1 MNSFFVHMK
10 AILPAFSIFFAVFL
24 FGCGGGSSSPSTP
37 TVSTIIKGT
46 AAAGAP
52 VVGYVSVRDSS
63 TNTQPVRTNIPIEA
77 NGNYSVDVSGL
88 TAPFALLASGTVGGR
103 SVSLYS
109 AATSADVGGTI
120 NITPFTDL
128 IIRNIAATAV
138 DTYLATP
145 GGMASLTT
153 AELDAQRVALTAQLA
168 PALTA
173 MGLSGSIDLLRAT
186 FNADS
191 TGLDRFMDV
200 VKVDTTTPGAV
211 TITNIMDAA
220 NTLIIDTTNGTATGT
235 IGTANLASSGT
246 PLDGILLTFNTFS
259 GKFAT
264 SLPSAADPDLLDLF
278 SSTFME
284 DGQSSSA
291 FLTELTTDNSFV
303 GLEFTHVVL
312 DSIDAAGTT
321 AQVHF
326 TPVFAGGKN
335 MEGAVSWQMKKD
347 TATGIWQADGNQRIA
362 HVNVAAVTEKIT
374 CNPAA
379 ATCNTATSHRTGLHF
394 EINNDA
400 MQTIGSAVVTGPSL
414 PAGGVTLT
422 AQVNQ
427 TWFNITTTNPNCDAF
442 GGGQLPVCNNN
453 WLMTDTEIGAV
464 PPNSVYTVKLY
475 DNSATPVLLGTYTE
489 VVPVAPMLNTA
500 LAAFVFPSISGMVD
514 LAGMGAATLT
524 PSWSVPA
531 GLSVTYL
538 DVYVWQGAALNQ
550 SVEVNNM
557 TLSSG
562 TASLD
567 FIAPPTGT
575 WSGGGY
581 TISARD
587 QYGREVTTRY
597 Q

>member
-1 MNSFFVHMK
+1 MK
-10 AILPAFSIFFAVFL
+10 TFSLHIKTVLTLFPILVAMFL
-24 FGCGGGSSSPSTP
+24 YGCGGSDTISVPST
-37 TVSTIIKGT
+37 VISGT

-77 NGNYSVDVSGL
+77 NGNYSVNVAGL
-88 TAPFALLASGTVGGR
+88 TAPFAFLASGTVGGR

-145 GGMASLTT
+145 SGMASLTT
-153 AELDAQRVALTAQLA
+153 AELDAQRVALTALLA

-200 VKVDTTTPGAV
+200 VKVDTTTPGEA
-211 TITNIMDAA
+211 TITNILDAA
-220 NTLIIDTTNGTATGT
+220 NTLVIDTTSGTATGT
-235 IGTANLASSGT
+235 LGTANLEPSGT

-264 SLPSAADPDLLDLF
+264 SLPSAADPDLVDLF
-278 SSTFME
+278 SSTFMD

-291 FLTELTTDNSFV
+291 FLTQLTSDNSFI

-312 DSIDAAGTT
+312 DSIDAPGTT

-326 TPVFAGGKN
+326 TPVFAGVSNG
-335 MEGAVSWQMKKD
+335 EGAMGWQMKKD
-347 TATGIWQADGNQRIA
+347 AATGIWQADGNQRIA
-362 HVNVAAVTEKIT
+362 RVNVAAVTEKIT

-379 ATCNTATSHRTGLHF
+379 CNIATSHRTGLHF

-400 MQTIGSAVVTGPSL
+400 MQPIGSAVVTGPSL

-427 TWFNITTTNPNCDAF
+427 TWLNITTTNPNCDAF

-453 WLMTDTEIGAV
+453 WLMTDPEIGAV
-464 PPNSVYTVKLY
+464 LPNSVFTVKLY

-489 VVPVAPMLNTA
+489 VVPVAPLLNTA

-524 PSWSVPA
+524 PSWSIPA
-531 GLSVTYL
+531 GLSATY
-538 DVYVWQGAALNQ
+538 VYAYVWQSGTNANQ
-550 SVEVNNM
+550 SVEQNN
-557 TLSSG
+557 LPSSSG

-567 FIAPPTGT
+567 FTPPQTGT

-581 TISARD
+581 SISARD

>member
-1 MNSFFVHMK
+1 M
-10 AILPAFSIFFAVFL
+10 
-24 FGCGGGSSSPSTP
+24 
-37 TVSTIIKGT
+37 
-46 AAAGAP
+46 
-52 VVGYVSVRDSS
+52 VGYVSVRDSS

-77 NGNYSVDVSGL
+77 NGNYSVDVAGL
-88 TAPFALLASGTVGGR
+88 TPPFAFLASGTVGGR

-138 DTYLATP
+138 DAYLAAP
-145 GGMASLTT
+145 SGMASLTT
-153 AELDAQRVALTAQLA
+153 AELDAQRVTLTAQLA

-200 VKVDTTTPGAV
+200 VKVDTTTPGEA
-211 TITNIMDAA
+211 TITNILDAA
-220 NTLIIDTTNGTATGT
+220 NTLVIDTTAGTATGT
-235 IGTANLASSGT
+235 LGTANLASSGT

-264 SLPSAADPDLLDLF
+264 SLPSDADPDLLALF
-278 SSTFME
+278 SSTFKD
-284 DGQSSSA
+284 DGRSSSA
-291 FLTELTTDNSFV
+291 FLTELTTDNTLI
-303 GLEFTHVVL
+303 GLQFTHVVL
-312 DSIDAAGTT
+312 DSIDQAGTT
-321 AQVHF
+321 AQVYF
-326 TPVFAGGKN
+326 TPVINGINIADGETLN
-335 MEGAVSWQMKKD
+335 WQMKKD
-347 TATGIWQADGNQRIA
+347 AVTGIWQADGNQRIA
-362 HVNVAAVTEKIT
+362 RVNVAAIAEKIT

-379 ATCNTATSHRTGLHF
+379 AACNTTTGNRTGLHF

-400 MQTIGSAVVTGPSL
+400 MQAIGSAVVTGPSL

-427 TWFNITTTNPNCDAF
+427 TWFNITTTNPNCDQM
-442 GGGQLPVCNNN
+442 GGGSLPVCNNN

-464 PPNSVYTVKLY
+464 LPNSIYTMKLY
-475 DNSATPVLLGTYTE
+475 DNSQAPVLLATYTL

-514 LAGMGAATLT
+514 LAGMGAATLA
-524 PSWSVPA
+524 PSWSIPA
-531 GLSVTYL
+531 GLSASYL
-538 DVYVWQGAALNQ
+538 DVYVWQTGTNANQ
-550 SVEVNNM
+550 SVEQNNL
-557 TLSSG
+557 TSSSG
-562 TASLD
+562 TASLV
-567 FIAPPTGT
+567 FTAPPNSGT

-581 TISARD
+581 SISARD